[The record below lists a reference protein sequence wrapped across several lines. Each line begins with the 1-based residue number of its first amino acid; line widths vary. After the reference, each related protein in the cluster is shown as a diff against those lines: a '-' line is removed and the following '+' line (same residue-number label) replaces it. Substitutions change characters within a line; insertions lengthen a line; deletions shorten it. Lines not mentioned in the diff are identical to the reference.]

1 MKRPEITKQ
10 LSELLEKHID
20 PHNDPRVYWAKEVT
34 FDYATSNTVRVDYML
49 FKPINNSVSGIE
61 KGDFSCYE
69 IKSSVDDFHSKNGH
83 NFIGDKNYYVMP
95 ESVFEN
101 VKNEIPYFVGALCPR
116 QVFSGSST
124 YQLVVVKNAKKHD
137 RTKSVSEMLLMMW
150 RSSRRE
156 IVKARRI
163 KKVEEVMETDVL
175 IKNLRE
181 AANKWDRDNPNPPTF
196 STVYSAALRDAASRL
211 EEYEKIISETQKPN
225 NVLSI
230 EDLQRM
236 NGQPVWIEDIHEWA
250 IVSVDENGYY
260 EGTIVSGSSAA
271 SLYCKLLNEHHIV
284 TKEIFN
290 TKPSVLL
297 KGIQNG

>member
-1 MKRPEITKQ
+1 
-10 LSELLEKHID
+10 
-20 PHNDPRVYWAKEVT
+20 
-34 FDYATSNTVRVDYML
+34 ML
-49 FKPINNSVSGIE
+49 FKPVNNSVSGIE

-95 ESVFEN
+95 ESVFES
-101 VKNEIPYFVGALCPR
+101 VKNEIPYFVGVLCPR
-116 QVFSGSST
+116 QVFNDSSV
-124 YQLVVVKNAKKHD
+124 YQLTVVKNAKKHD

-163 KKVEEVMETDVL
+163 KKVEEVMKTNVL

-181 AANKWDRDNPNPPTF
+181 AASKWDRDNPNPPTF

-211 EEYEKIISETQKPN
+211 EEYERIIAETQKPN

-230 EDLQRM
+230 EDLQHM

-250 IVSVDENGYY
+250 IVSVDECGYY
-260 EGTIVSGSSAA
+260 EGIPFARGHCFNWNLKDRDLKCYRKPPA
-271 SLYCKLLNEHHIV
+271 STTQEDN
-284 TKEIFN
+284 
-290 TKPSVLL
+290 
-297 KGIQNG
+297 

>member
-49 FKPINNSVSGIE
+49 FKPINNSISGIE

-101 VKNEIPYFVGALCPR
+101 VKNEIPYFVGVLCPR

-196 STVYSAALRDAASRL
+196 STVYSVALHDAASRL
-211 EEYEKIISETQKPN
+211 EEYEKIIAETQKPN

-260 EGTIVSGSSAA
+260 EGIPFAQGHCFNWNIKDRNLKCYRKPPVS
-271 SLYCKLLNEHHIV
+271 
-284 TKEIFN
+284 N
-290 TKPSVLL
+290 T
-297 KGIQNG
+297 QEDN

>member
-260 EGTIVSGSSAA
+260 EGIPFAQG
-271 SLYCKLLNEHHIV
+271 YC
-284 TKEIFN
+284 FN
-290 TKPSVLL
+290 WNIKDRNL
-297 KGIQNG
+297 KC

>member
-1 MKRPEITKQ
+1 M
-10 LSELLEKHID
+10 
-20 PHNDPRVYWAKEVT
+20 YWAKEVT

-49 FKPINNSVSGIE
+49 FKPVNNSVSGIE

-95 ESVFEN
+95 ESVFES
-101 VKNEIPYFVGALCPR
+101 VKNEIPYFVGVLCPR
-116 QVFSGSST
+116 QVFNDNSV
-124 YQLVVVKNAKKHD
+124 YQLTVVKNAKKHD

-163 KKVEEVMETDVL
+163 KKVEEVMETNVL

-181 AANKWDRDNPNPPTF
+181 AASKWDRDNPNPPTF

-211 EEYEKIISETQKPN
+211 EEYERFIAETQNPN

-230 EDLQRM
+230 EDLQHM

-250 IVSVDENGYY
+250 IVSVDECGYY
-260 EGTIVSGSSAA
+260 ESIPFARGHCFNWNLKDRDLKCYRKPPA
-271 SLYCKLLNEHHIV
+271 STTQEDN
-284 TKEIFN
+284 
-290 TKPSVLL
+290 
-297 KGIQNG
+297 

>member
-1 MKRPEITKQ
+1 
-10 LSELLEKHID
+10 
-20 PHNDPRVYWAKEVT
+20 
-34 FDYATSNTVRVDYML
+34 
-49 FKPINNSVSGIE
+49 
-61 KGDFSCYE
+61 
-69 IKSSVDDFHSKNGH
+69 
-83 NFIGDKNYYVMP
+83 
-95 ESVFEN
+95 
-101 VKNEIPYFVGALCPR
+101 
-116 QVFSGSST
+116 
-124 YQLVVVKNAKKHD
+124 
-137 RTKSVSEMLLMMW
+137 MLLMMW

-196 STVYSAALRDAASRL
+196 STVYSVALRDAASRL
-211 EEYEKIISETQKPN
+211 EEYEKIIAETQKPN

-260 EGTIVSGSSAA
+260 EGIPFAQGHCFNWNIKDRNLKCYRKPPVS
-271 SLYCKLLNEHHIV
+271 
-284 TKEIFN
+284 N
-290 TKPSVLL
+290 T
-297 KGIQNG
+297 QEDN

>member
-1 MKRPEITKQ
+1 
-10 LSELLEKHID
+10 
-20 PHNDPRVYWAKEVT
+20 
-34 FDYATSNTVRVDYML
+34 ML
-49 FKPINNSVSGIE
+49 FKPINNSISGIE

-69 IKSSVDDFHSKNGH
+69 IKSSVDDFYSKNGH

-101 VKNEIPYFVGALCPR
+101 VKNEIPYFVGVLCPR

-196 STVYSAALRDAASRL
+196 SMVYSVALRDAASRL
-211 EEYEKIISETQKPN
+211 EEYEKIIAETQKPN

-236 NGQPVWIEDIHEWA
+236 NGQPVRIEDIHEWA

-260 EGTIVSGSSAA
+260 EGIPFAQGHCFNWNIKDRNLKCYRKPPVS
-271 SLYCKLLNEHHIV
+271 
-284 TKEIFN
+284 N
-290 TKPSVLL
+290 T
-297 KGIQNG
+297 QEDN

>member
-49 FKPINNSVSGIE
+49 FKPVNNSVSGIE

-95 ESVFEN
+95 ESVFES
-101 VKNEIPYFVGALCPR
+101 VKNEIPYFVGVLCPC
-116 QVFSGSST
+116 QVFNDSSV
-124 YQLVVVKNAKKHD
+124 YQLTVVKNAKKHD

-163 KKVEEVMETDVL
+163 KKVEEVMETNVL

-181 AANKWDRDNPNPPTF
+181 AASKWDRDNPNPPTF

-211 EEYEKIISETQKPN
+211 EEYERIIAETQKPN

-230 EDLQRM
+230 EDLQHM

-250 IVSVDENGYY
+250 IVSVDECGYY
-260 EGTIVSGSSAA
+260 ESIPFARGHCFNWNLKDRDLKCYRKPPA
-271 SLYCKLLNEHHIV
+271 STTQEDN
-284 TKEIFN
+284 
-290 TKPSVLL
+290 
-297 KGIQNG
+297 

>member
-101 VKNEIPYFVGALCPR
+101 VKNEIPYFVGVLCPR

-196 STVYSAALRDAASRL
+196 STVYSVALRDAASR
-211 EEYEKIISETQKPN
+211 
-225 NVLSI
+225 
-230 EDLQRM
+230 RRF
-236 NGQPVWIEDIHEWA
+236 G
-250 IVSVDENGYY
+250 
-260 EGTIVSGSSAA
+260 
-271 SLYCKLLNEHHIV
+271 C
-284 TKEIFN
+284 
-290 TKPSVLL
+290 
-297 KGIQNG
+297 

>member
-49 FKPINNSVSGIE
+49 FKPVNNSVSGIE

-95 ESVFEN
+95 ESVFES
-101 VKNEIPYFVGALCPR
+101 VKNEIPYFVGVLCLR
-116 QVFSGSST
+116 QVFNDSSV
-124 YQLVVVKNAKKHD
+124 YQLTVVKNAKKHD

-163 KKVEEVMETDVL
+163 KKVEEVMETNVL

-181 AANKWDRDNPNPPTF
+181 AASKWDRDNPNPPTF

-211 EEYEKIISETQKPN
+211 EEYERIIAETQKPN

-230 EDLQRM
+230 EDLQHM

-250 IVSVDENGYY
+250 IVSVDECGYY
-260 EGTIVSGSSAA
+260 ESIPFARGHCFNWNLKDRDLKCYRKPPA
-271 SLYCKLLNEHHIV
+271 STTQEDN
-284 TKEIFN
+284 
-290 TKPSVLL
+290 
-297 KGIQNG
+297 